1 METAISVIVPV
12 YRMEKYLPACIDS
25 ILNQTFTD
33 FELILVDDGSPDRCP
48 EICDEVARRDARV
61 RVIHQANA
69 GLSAARN
76 AGIEVAH
83 GAWLSFV
90 DSDDFLA
97 PDFLATLHDAAVW
110 AGGGT
115 DCALCGVQLTDEA
128 GQKIGQPLSVADGV
142 RTGRS
147 ILETLC
153 RAPEAPYLVAW
164 NKLYRRDVFQTL
176 RYPVGRQNEDTYLAV
191 ELFDTVQTVICV
203 SKPMYFYRQRADSIM
218 HTAVTTRNLDEMW
231 AFEHYFAYFEARGLE
246 ALMPDAEKK
255 MFAKLTGVY
264 YRLPKEARQSDAV
277 RQAKKAQWN
286 AAMRLMKQGKLS
298 ARALARTLAFHAA
311 PGLYG
316 WRMKV

>member
-1 METAISVIVPV
+1 METEISVIVPV
-12 YRMEKYLPACIDS
+12 YRVEKYLPACIDS

-48 EICDEVARRDARV
+48 EICDETAKRDARV
-61 RVIHQANA
+61 RVIHQANQ

-76 AGIEVAH
+76 AGIEAAH

-97 PDFLATLHDAAVW
+97 PDFLETLHDAAVR
-110 AGGGT
+110 AGA

-153 RAPEAPYLVAW
+153 RAPEITYLVAW

-176 RYPVGRQNEDTYLAV
+176 RYPVGMQNEDTYLAA

-218 HTAVTTRNLDEMW
+218 HTAVTTRNLDRMW
-231 AFEHYFAYFEARGLE
+231 AFEHCFAYFEARGLE

-264 YRLPKEARQSDAV
+264 YRLPKEERQSDAV

-298 ARALARTLAFHAA
+298 ARALARTLLFQAL
-311 PGLYG
+311 PGVYG
-316 WRMKV
+316 LRMKE

>member
-12 YRMEKYLPACIDS
+12 YRVEKYLPACIDS

-48 EICDEVARRDARV
+48 EICDETAKRDARV
-61 RVIHQANA
+61 RVIHQANQ

-76 AGIEVAH
+76 AGIEAAR

-97 PDFLATLHDAAVW
+97 PDFLETLHDAAVR
-110 AGGGT
+110 GGA

-128 GQKIGQPLSVADGV
+128 GEKIGQPLSVADGV

-153 RAPEAPYLVAW
+153 RAPEIPYLVVW

-176 RYPVGRQNEDTYLAV
+176 RYPVGMQNEDTYLAA

-218 HTAVTTRNLDEMW
+218 YTAVTTRNLDEMW
-231 AFEHYFAYFEARGLE
+231 AFEHCFAYFEARGLE

-264 YRLPKEARQSDAV
+264 YRLPKEERQSDAV

-286 AAMRLMKQGKLS
+286 AAMRLMKRGKLS

>member
-12 YRMEKYLPACIDS
+12 YRVEKYLPACIDS

-48 EICDEVARRDARV
+48 EICDETAKRDARV
-61 RVIHQANA
+61 RAIHQANQ

-76 AGIEVAH
+76 AGIEAAH

-97 PDFLATLHDAAVW
+97 PDFLETLHDVAVR
-110 AGGGT
+110 AGA
-115 DCALCGVQLTDEA
+115 DCAVCGICLTDEA
-128 GQKIGQPLSVADGV
+128 GQKIGQLLSVADGV

-153 RAPEAPYLVAW
+153 RASEIPYLVAW

-176 RYPVGRQNEDTYLAV
+176 RYPVGMQNEDTYLAA

-218 HTAVTTRNLDEMW
+218 HTAVTTRNLDRMW
-231 AFEHYFAYFEARGLE
+231 AFEHCFAYFEARGLE

-264 YRLPKEARQSDAV
+264 YRLPKEERQSDAV

-298 ARALARTLAFHAA
+298 ARALARTLLFQAL
-311 PGLYG
+311 PGVYG
-316 WRMKV
+316 LRMKV

>member
-12 YRMEKYLPACIDS
+12 YRVEKYLPACIDS

-48 EICDEVARRDARV
+48 EICDETAKRDARV
-61 RVIHQANA
+61 RVIHQANQ

-76 AGIEVAH
+76 AGIEAAR

-97 PDFLATLHDAAVW
+97 PDFLETLHDAAVR
-110 AGGGT
+110 AGGA

-128 GQKIGQPLSVADGV
+128 GEKIGQPLSVADGV

-153 RAPEAPYLVAW
+153 RAPEIPYLVVW

-176 RYPVGRQNEDTYLAV
+176 RYPVGMQNEDTYLAA

-218 HTAVTTRNLDEMW
+218 YTAVTTRNLDEMW
-231 AFEHYFAYFEARGLE
+231 AFEHCFAYFEARGLE

-264 YRLPKEARQSDAV
+264 YRLPKEERQSDAV

-286 AAMRLMKQGKLS
+286 AAMRLMKRGKLS

>member
-12 YRMEKYLPACIDS
+12 YRVEKYLPACIDS

-48 EICDEVARRDARV
+48 EICDETAKRDARV
-61 RVIHQANA
+61 RAIHQANQ

-76 AGIEVAH
+76 AGIEAAH

-97 PDFLATLHDAAVW
+97 PDFLETLHDAAVR
-110 AGGGT
+110 AGA
-115 DCALCGVQLTDEA
+115 DCALCGIQLTDEA
-128 GQKIGQPLSVADGV
+128 GQKIGQLLSVADGV

-153 RAPEAPYLVAW
+153 RAPEIPYLVAW

-176 RYPVGRQNEDTYLAV
+176 RYPVGMQNEDTYLAA

-218 HTAVTTRNLDEMW
+218 HTAVTTRNLDRMW
-231 AFEHYFAYFEARGLE
+231 AFEHCFAYFEARGLE

-264 YRLPKEARQSDAV
+264 YRLPKEERQSDAV

-286 AAMRLMKQGKLS
+286 AAMRLMKRGKLS

>member
-12 YRMEKYLPACIDS
+12 YRVEKYLPACIDS

-48 EICDEVARRDARV
+48 EICDETAKRDARV

-76 AGIEVAH
+76 AGIEAAH

-90 DSDDFLA
+90 DSDDYIA
-97 PDFLATLHDAAVW
+97 PDFLETLHDAAVR
-110 AGGGT
+110 AGA

-153 RAPEAPYLVAW
+153 RAPEIPYQVAW
-164 NKLYRRDVFQTL
+164 NKLYRRDVFQPL
-176 RYPVGRQNEDTYLAV
+176 RYPVGMQNEDTYLAA

-218 HTAVTTRNLDEMW
+218 HTAVTTRNLDRMW
-231 AFEHYFAYFEARGLE
+231 AFEHCFAYFEARGLE

-264 YRLPKEARQSDAV
+264 YRLPKEERQSDAV

-298 ARALARTLAFHAA
+298 ARALARTLLFQAL
-311 PGLYG
+311 PGVYG
-316 WRMKV
+316 LRMKR

>member
-1 METAISVIVPV
+1 METAISVIVPI
-12 YRMEKYLPACIDS
+12 YRVEKYLPACIDS

-48 EICDEVARRDARV
+48 EICDETAKRDARV
-61 RVIHQANA
+61 RVIHQANQ

-76 AGIEVAH
+76 AGIEAAR

-97 PDFLATLHDAAVW
+97 PDFLETLHDAAVR
-110 AGGGT
+110 AGA
-115 DCALCGVQLTDEA
+115 DCVLCGVQLTDEA

-153 RAPEAPYLVAW
+153 RAPEITYLVAW

-176 RYPVGRQNEDTYLAV
+176 RYPVGMQNEDTYLAA

-218 HTAVTTRNLDEMW
+218 HTAVTTRNLDRMW
-231 AFEHYFAYFEARGLE
+231 AFEHCFAYFEARGLE

-264 YRLPKEARQSDAV
+264 YRLPKEERQSDAV

-298 ARALARTLAFHAA
+298 ARALARTLLFQAL
-311 PGLYG
+311 PGVYG
-316 WRMKV
+316 LRMKE

>member
-12 YRMEKYLPACIDS
+12 YRVEKYLPACIDS

-48 EICDEVARRDARV
+48 EICDETAKRDARV
-61 RVIHQANA
+61 RVIHQANQ

-76 AGIEVAH
+76 AGIEAAR

-97 PDFLATLHDAAVW
+97 PDFLETLHDAAVR
-110 AGGGT
+110 AGA

-153 RAPEAPYLVAW
+153 RAPEITYLVAW

-176 RYPVGRQNEDTYLAV
+176 RYPVGMQNEDTYLAA

-218 HTAVTTRNLDEMW
+218 HTAVTTRNLDRMW
-231 AFEHYFAYFEARGLE
+231 AFEHCFAYFEARGLE

-264 YRLPKEARQSDAV
+264 YRLPKEERQSDAV

-298 ARALARTLAFHAA
+298 ARALARTLLFQAL
-311 PGLYG
+311 PGVYG
-316 WRMKV
+316 LRMKE

>member
-12 YRMEKYLPACIDS
+12 YRVEKYLPACIDS

-48 EICDEVARRDARV
+48 EICDETAKRDARV
-61 RVIHQANA
+61 RAIHQANQ

-76 AGIEVAH
+76 AGIEAAH

-97 PDFLATLHDAAVW
+97 PDFLETLHDAAVR
-110 AGGGT
+110 AGA

-153 RAPEAPYLVAW
+153 RAPEITYLVAW

-176 RYPVGRQNEDTYLAV
+176 RYPVGMQNEDTYLAA

-231 AFEHYFAYFEARGLE
+231 AFEHCFAYFEARGLE

-286 AAMRLMKQGKLS
+286 AAMRLMKRGKLS

>member
-12 YRMEKYLPACIDS
+12 YRVEKYLPACIDS

-33 FELILVDDGSPDRCP
+33 FELILVDDGSTDRCP
-48 EICDEVARRDARV
+48 EICDETAKRDARV
-61 RVIHQANA
+61 RAIHQVNQ

-76 AGIEVAH
+76 AGIEAAH

-97 PDFLATLHDAAVW
+97 PDFLKTLHDAAVR
-110 AGGGT
+110 AGA

-153 RAPEAPYLVAW
+153 RASEIPYLVAW

-176 RYPVGRQNEDTYLAV
+176 RYPVGMQNEDTYLAA

-218 HTAVTTRNLDEMW
+218 HTAVTTRNLDRMW
-231 AFEHYFAYFEARGLE
+231 AFEHCFAYFEARGLE

-264 YRLPKEARQSDAV
+264 YRLPKEERQSDAV

-286 AAMRLMKQGKLS
+286 AAMLLMKQGKLS
-298 ARALARTLAFHAA
+298 ARALARTLLFQAL
-311 PGLYG
+311 PGVYG
-316 WRMKV
+316 LRMKE

>member
-12 YRMEKYLPACIDS
+12 YRVEKYLPACIDS

-48 EICDEVARRDARV
+48 EICDETAKRDARV
-61 RVIHQANA
+61 RAIHQANQ

-76 AGIEVAH
+76 AGIEAAH

-97 PDFLATLHDAAVW
+97 PDFLETLHDAAVR
-110 AGGGT
+110 AGA

-128 GQKIGQPLSVADGV
+128 GEKIGQPLSMADGV

-153 RAPEAPYLVAW
+153 RAPAMLYLIVW
-164 NKLYRRDVFQTL
+164 NKLYRRDIFQTL
-176 RYPVGRQNEDTYLAV
+176 RYPVGMQNEDTYLAA

-218 HTAVTTRNLDEMW
+218 YTAVTTRNLDEMW
-231 AFEHYFAYFEARGLE
+231 AFEHCFAYFEARGLE

-264 YRLPKEARQSDAV
+264 YRLPKEERQSDAV

-286 AAMRLMKQGKLS
+286 AAMRLMKRGKLS
-298 ARALARTLAFHAA
+298 ARALARTLLFQAL
-311 PGLYG
+311 PGVYG
-316 WRMKV
+316 LRMKE

>member
-1 METAISVIVPV
+1 METAISVIVPI
-12 YRMEKYLPACIDS
+12 YRVEKYLPACIDS

-48 EICDEVARRDARV
+48 EICDETAKRDARV

-76 AGIEVAH
+76 AGIEAAH

-97 PDFLATLHDAAVW
+97 PDFLETLHDAAVR
-110 AGGGT
+110 AGA

-153 RAPEAPYLVAW
+153 RAPEIPYQVAW

-176 RYPVGRQNEDTYLAV
+176 RYPVGMQNEDTYLAA

-203 SKPMYFYRQRADSIM
+203 SKPMYFYRQRANSIM
-218 HTAVTTRNLDEMW
+218 HTAVTTRNLDRMW
-231 AFEHYFAYFEARGLE
+231 AFEHCFAYFEARGLE

-264 YRLPKEARQSDAV
+264 YRLPKEERQSDAV

-298 ARALARTLAFHAA
+298 ARALARTLLFQAL
-311 PGLYG
+311 PGVYG
-316 WRMKV
+316 LRMKE

>member
-12 YRMEKYLPACIDS
+12 YRVEKYLPACIDS

-48 EICDEVARRDARV
+48 EICDETAKRDARV
-61 RVIHQANA
+61 RAIHQANQ

-76 AGIEVAH
+76 AGIEAAH

-97 PDFLATLHDAAVW
+97 PDFLETLHDAAVQ
-110 AGGGT
+110 AGA

-128 GQKIGQPLSVADGV
+128 GQKIGQLLSVADGV

-153 RAPEAPYLVAW
+153 RASEIPYLVAW

-176 RYPVGRQNEDTYLAV
+176 RYPVGMQNEDTYLAA

-218 HTAVTTRNLDEMW
+218 HTAVTTRNLDRMW
-231 AFEHYFAYFEARGLE
+231 AFEHCFAYFEARGLE

-264 YRLPKEARQSDAV
+264 YRLPKEERQSDAV

-298 ARALARTLAFHAA
+298 ARALARTLLFQAL
-311 PGLYG
+311 PGVYG
-316 WRMKV
+316 LRMKE

>member
-1 METAISVIVPV
+1 M
-12 YRMEKYLPACIDS
+12 
-25 ILNQTFTD
+25 
-33 FELILVDDGSPDRCP
+33 
-48 EICDEVARRDARV
+48 RRF
-61 RVIHQANA
+61 
-69 GLSAARN
+69 G
-76 AGIEVAH
+76 
-83 GAWLSFV
+83 GA
-90 DSDDFLA
+90 
-97 PDFLATLHDAAVW
+97 
-110 AGGGT
+110 

-128 GQKIGQPLSVADGV
+128 GEKIGQPLSMADGV

-153 RAPEAPYLVAW
+153 RAPAMLYLIVW
-164 NKLYRRDVFQTL
+164 NKLYRRDIFQTL
-176 RYPVGRQNEDTYLAV
+176 RYPVGRRNEDTYLAV

-218 HTAVTTRNLDEMW
+218 YTAVTTRNLDEMW
-231 AFEHYFAYFEARGLE
+231 AFEHCFAYFEARGLE

-264 YRLPKEARQSDAV
+264 YRLPKEERQSDAV
-277 RQAKKAQWN
+277 RRAKKAQWN
-286 AAMRLMKQGKLS
+286 AAMRLMKRGKLS

>member
-12 YRMEKYLPACIDS
+12 YRVEKYLPACIDS

-48 EICDEVARRDARV
+48 EICDETAKRDARV
-61 RVIHQANA
+61 RVIHQANQ

-76 AGIEVAH
+76 AGIEAAR

-97 PDFLATLHDAAVW
+97 PDFLETLHDAAVR
-110 AGGGT
+110 AGGA

-128 GQKIGQPLSVADGV
+128 GEKIGQPLSVADGV

-153 RAPEAPYLVAW
+153 RAPEIPYLVVW

-176 RYPVGRQNEDTYLAV
+176 RYPVGMQNEDTYLAA

-218 HTAVTTRNLDEMW
+218 YTAVTTRNLDEMW
-231 AFEHYFAYFEARGLE
+231 AFEHCFAYFEARGLK

-264 YRLPKEARQSDAV
+264 YRLPKEERQSDAV
-277 RQAKKAQWN
+277 RRAKKAQWN
-286 AAMRLMKQGKLS
+286 AAMRLMKRGKLS

>member
-12 YRMEKYLPACIDS
+12 YRVEKYLPACIDS

-48 EICDEVARRDARV
+48 EICDETAKRDARV
-61 RVIHQANA
+61 RVIHQANQ

-76 AGIEVAH
+76 AGIEAAR

-90 DSDDFLA
+90 DSDDFVA
-97 PDFLATLHDAAVW
+97 PDFLETLHDAAVR
-110 AGGGT
+110 AGA

-128 GQKIGQPLSVADGV
+128 GEKIGQPLSMADGV

-153 RAPEAPYLVAW
+153 RAPEISYQVAW

-176 RYPVGRQNEDTYLAV
+176 RYPVGMQNEDTYLAA

-218 HTAVTTRNLDEMW
+218 HTAVTTRNLDRMW
-231 AFEHYFAYFEARGLE
+231 AFEHCFAYFEARGLE

-264 YRLPKEARQSDAV
+264 YRLPKEERQSDAV

-286 AAMRLMKQGKLS
+286 AAMRLMKRGKLS

>member
-1 METAISVIVPV
+1 METEISVIVPI
-12 YRMEKYLPACIDS
+12 YRVEKYLPACIDS

-48 EICDEVARRDARV
+48 AICDETAKRDARV
-61 RVIHQANA
+61 RAIHQANQ

-76 AGIEVAH
+76 AGIEAAR

-97 PDFLATLHDAAVW
+97 PDFLETLHDAAVR
-110 AGGGT
+110 AGGA

-128 GQKIGQPLSVADGV
+128 GEKIGQPLSVADGV

-153 RAPEAPYLVAW
+153 RAPEIPYLVAW

-176 RYPVGRQNEDTYLAV
+176 RYPVGRQNEDTYLAA

-218 HTAVTTRNLDEMW
+218 YTAVTTRNLDEMW
-231 AFEHYFAYFEARGLE
+231 AFEHCFAYFEARGLE

-264 YRLPKEARQSDAV
+264 YRLPKEERQSDAV
-277 RQAKKAQWN
+277 RRAKKAQWN
-286 AAMRLMKQGKLS
+286 AAMRLMKRGKLS

>member
-12 YRMEKYLPACIDS
+12 YRVEKYLPACIDS

-48 EICDEVARRDARV
+48 EICDETAKRDARV
-61 RVIHQANA
+61 RAIHQANQ

-76 AGIEVAH
+76 AGIEAAH

-97 PDFLATLHDAAVW
+97 PDFLETLHDAAVR
-110 AGGGT
+110 AGA
-115 DCALCGVQLTDEA
+115 DCVLCGVQLTDEA
-128 GQKIGQPLSVADGV
+128 GQKIGQLLSVADGM

-153 RAPEAPYLVAW
+153 RAPEITYLVAW

-176 RYPVGRQNEDTYLAV
+176 RYPVGMQNEDTYLAA

-218 HTAVTTRNLDEMW
+218 HTAVTTRNLDRMW
-231 AFEHYFAYFEARGLE
+231 AFEHCFAYFEARGLE

-264 YRLPKEARQSDAV
+264 YRLPKEERQSDAV

-286 AAMRLMKQGKLS
+286 AAMRLMKRGKLS

>member
-12 YRMEKYLPACIDS
+12 YRVEKYLPACIDS

-48 EICDEVARRDARV
+48 EICDETAKRDARV
-61 RVIHQANA
+61 RVIHQANQ

-76 AGIEVAH
+76 AGIEAAR

-97 PDFLATLHDAAVW
+97 PDFLETLHDAAVR
-110 AGGGT
+110 AGGA

-128 GQKIGQPLSVADGV
+128 GEKIGQPLSVADGV

-153 RAPEAPYLVAW
+153 RAPAMLYLVAW

-176 RYPVGRQNEDTYLAV
+176 RYPVGRQNEDTYLAA

-203 SKPMYFYRQRADSIM
+203 SKPMYFYRQRVDSIM
-218 HTAVTTRNLDEMW
+218 YMAVTTRNLDEMW
-231 AFEHYFAYFEARGLE
+231 AFEHCFAYFEARGLE

-264 YRLPKEARQSDAV
+264 YRLPKEERQSDAV
-277 RQAKKAQWN
+277 RRAKKAQWN
-286 AAMRLMKQGKLS
+286 AAMRLMKRGKLS

>member
-12 YRMEKYLPACIDS
+12 YRVEKYLPACIDS

-48 EICDEVARRDARV
+48 EICDKTAKRDARV
-61 RVIHQANA
+61 RAIHQANQ

-76 AGIEVAH
+76 AGIEAAH

-97 PDFLATLHDAAVW
+97 PDFLETLHDAAVR
-110 AGGGT
+110 AGA
-115 DCALCGVQLTDEA
+115 DCVLCGVQLTDEA

-153 RAPEAPYLVAW
+153 RAPEITYLVAW

-176 RYPVGRQNEDTYLAV
+176 RYPVGMQNEDTYLAA

-218 HTAVTTRNLDEMW
+218 HTAVTTRNLDRMW
-231 AFEHYFAYFEARGLE
+231 AFEHCFAYFEARGLE

-264 YRLPKEARQSDAV
+264 YRLPKEERQSDAV

-298 ARALARTLAFHAA
+298 ARALARTLLFQAL
-311 PGLYG
+311 PGVYG
-316 WRMKV
+316 LRMKE

>member
-12 YRMEKYLPACIDS
+12 YRVEKYLPACIDS

-48 EICDEVARRDARV
+48 AICDEAAERDARV
-61 RVIHQANA
+61 RAIHQANQ

-76 AGIEVAH
+76 AGIEAAH

-97 PDFLATLHDAAVW
+97 PDFLETLHDAAVR
-110 AGGGT
+110 AGA

-128 GQKIGQPLSVADGV
+128 GQKIGQLLSVADGV

-153 RAPEAPYLVAW
+153 RAPEITYLVAW

-176 RYPVGRQNEDTYLAV
+176 RYPVGMQNEDTYLAA

-218 HTAVTTRNLDEMW
+218 HTAVTTRNLDRMW
-231 AFEHYFAYFEARGLE
+231 AFEHCFAYFEARGLE

-264 YRLPKEARQSDAV
+264 YRLPKEERQSDAV

-298 ARALARTLAFHAA
+298 ARALARTLLFQAL
-311 PGLYG
+311 PGVYG
-316 WRMKV
+316 LRMKR

>member
-12 YRMEKYLPACIDS
+12 YRVEKYLPACIDS

-48 EICDEVARRDARV
+48 AICDEAAERDARV

-76 AGIEVAH
+76 AGIEAAH

-97 PDFLATLHDAAVW
+97 PDFLETLHDAAVR
-110 AGGGT
+110 AGA

-153 RAPEAPYLVAW
+153 RAPEITYLVAW

-176 RYPVGRQNEDTYLAV
+176 RYPVGMQNEDTYLAA

-218 HTAVTTRNLDEMW
+218 HTAVTTRNLDRMW
-231 AFEHYFAYFEARGLE
+231 AFEHCFAYFEARGLE

-264 YRLPKEARQSDAV
+264 YRLPKEERQSDAV

-286 AAMRLMKQGKLS
+286 AAMRLMKRGKLS
-298 ARALARTLAFHAA
+298 ARALARTLLFQAL
-311 PGLYG
+311 PGVYG
-316 WRMKV
+316 LRMKR

>member
-1 METAISVIVPV
+1 METAISVIVPI
-12 YRMEKYLPACIDS
+12 YRVEKYLPACIDS

-48 EICDEVARRDARV
+48 EICDETAKRDARV

-97 PDFLATLHDAAVW
+97 PDFLETLHDAAVR
-110 AGGGT
+110 AGGA

-153 RAPEAPYLVAW
+153 RAPEIPYQVAW

-203 SKPMYFYRQRADSIM
+203 SKPMYFYRQRVDSFM
-218 HTAVTTRNLDEMW
+218 HTAVTTHNLDEMW

-286 AAMRLMKQGKLS
+286 AAMRLIKQGKLS
-298 ARALARTLAFHAA
+298 ARALARTLLFQAL
-311 PGLYG
+311 PGVYG
-316 WRMKV
+316 LRMKR

>member
-12 YRMEKYLPACIDS
+12 YRVEKYLPACIDS

-48 EICDEVARRDARV
+48 EICDETAKRDARV
-61 RVIHQANA
+61 RAIHQANQ

-76 AGIEVAH
+76 AGIEAAH

-97 PDFLATLHDAAVW
+97 PDFLETLHDAAVR
-110 AGGGT
+110 AGA
-115 DCALCGVQLTDEA
+115 DCALCGIQLTDEA

-153 RAPEAPYLVAW
+153 RAPEITYLVAW

-176 RYPVGRQNEDTYLAV
+176 RYPVGMQNEDTYLAA

-218 HTAVTTRNLDEMW
+218 HTAVTTRNLDRMW
-231 AFEHYFAYFEARGLE
+231 AFEHCFAYFEARGLE

-264 YRLPKEARQSDAV
+264 YRLPKEERQSDAV

-298 ARALARTLAFHAA
+298 ARALARTLLFQAL
-311 PGLYG
+311 PGVYG
-316 WRMKV
+316 LRMKE

>member
-1 METAISVIVPV
+1 M
-12 YRMEKYLPACIDS
+12 
-25 ILNQTFTD
+25 
-33 FELILVDDGSPDRCP
+33 
-48 EICDEVARRDARV
+48 
-61 RVIHQANA
+61 
-69 GLSAARN
+69 
-76 AGIEVAH
+76 
-83 GAWLSFV
+83 
-90 DSDDFLA
+90 
-97 PDFLATLHDAAVW
+97 
-110 AGGGT
+110 
-115 DCALCGVQLTDEA
+115 
-128 GQKIGQPLSVADGV
+128 

-153 RAPEAPYLVAW
+153 RAPEIPYQVAW

-203 SKPMYFYRQRADSIM
+203 SKPMYFYRQRVDSFM
-218 HTAVTTRNLDEMW
+218 HTAVTTHNLDEMW

-298 ARALARTLAFHAA
+298 ARALARTLLFQAL
-311 PGLYG
+311 PGVYG
-316 WRMKV
+316 LRMKR

>member
-12 YRMEKYLPACIDS
+12 YRVEKYLPACIDS

-48 EICDEVARRDARV
+48 EICDETAKRDARV
-61 RVIHQANA
+61 RAIHQANQ

-76 AGIEVAH
+76 AGIEAAH

-97 PDFLATLHDAAVW
+97 PDFLETLHDAAVR
-110 AGGGT
+110 AGA
-115 DCALCGVQLTDEA
+115 DCVLCGVQLTDEA
-128 GQKIGQPLSVADGV
+128 GQKIGQLLSVADGM

-153 RAPEAPYLVAW
+153 RAPEITYLVAW

-176 RYPVGRQNEDTYLAV
+176 RYPVGMQNEDTYLAA

-218 HTAVTTRNLDEMW
+218 HTAVTTRNLDRMW
-231 AFEHYFAYFEARGLE
+231 AFEHCFAYFEAHGLE

-264 YRLPKEARQSDAV
+264 YRLPKEERQSDAV

-286 AAMRLMKQGKLS
+286 AAMRLMKRGKLS